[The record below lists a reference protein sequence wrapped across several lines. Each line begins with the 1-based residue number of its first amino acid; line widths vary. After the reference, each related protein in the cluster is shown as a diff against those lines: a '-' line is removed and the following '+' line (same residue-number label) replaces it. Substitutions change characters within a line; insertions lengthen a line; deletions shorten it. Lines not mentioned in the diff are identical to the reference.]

1 MIDRRTFL
9 KLSAGAL
16 VLTAAGALTGCG
28 DTVIDKTSGVAKIGD
43 VTFICA
49 TPFTHGGLGD
59 GIVKQL
65 TYWTQFTIQN
75 NSPEK
80 VVIKPED
87 IICIFR
93 EADTK
98 ETLYFKR
105 KELVAEPGKTIN
117 YNGATEFYLE
127 TKEPV
132 PEKNSTG
139 TYELRVRYNGQTAVF
154 FYGNNGKNVT
164 GSVK

>member
-154 FYGNNGKNVT
+154 LYGNNGKT
-164 GSVK
+164 

>member
-49 TPFTHGGLGD
+49 TPFLGGGVD
-59 GIVKQL
+59 RQL

-75 NSPEK
+75 NSAER

-87 IICIFR
+87 ITCIFR
-93 EADTK
+93 EADTE
-98 ETLYFKR
+98 ETLLFKR
-105 KELVAEPGKTIN
+105 NDLIAEPGQTID
-117 YNGATEFYLE
+117 YNGSQEFFLE
-127 TKEPV
+127 TKKKV
-132 PEKNSTG
+132 PEKNGTG
-139 TYELRVRYNGQTAVF
+139 TYELRVCYNGKTAVF
-154 FYGNNGKNVT
+154 LYGNNGKNVT
-164 GSVK
+164 GRVE